1 MMDKAEIA
9 LATGRLRAAAT
20 ELVGMSASGEAF
32 GRMAYLWAW
41 SVRYGRVLTE
51 RELEEAVREF
61 WLDYPNGFLAERR
74 GVG

>member
-9 LATGRLRAAAT
+9 VATGRLRAAST
-20 ELVGMSASGEAF
+20 ELAGMYAAGEAF

-41 SVRYGRVLTE
+41 SVRYGRVLSE
-51 RELEEAVREF
+51 WELDEAVREF
-61 WLDYPNGFLAERR
+61 WLDYPTGFMAEQR